1 MAAIMLAAAG
11 DSGVLSVSIWSRG
24 ASRGV
29 DFLLSPALCLSL
41 LLNPCS
47 LEGLSCEQGRS
58 SGAAG
63 TLTGADGGRKVK
75 QKMLHEGK
83 ETDAGVGRLQSAV

>member
-1 MAAIMLAAAG
+1 MAAIILPAAG
-11 DSGVLSVSIWSRG
+11 DSGMLSVSIWSTR

-47 LEGLSCEQGRS
+47 LEGFKLRARPVLRGR
-58 SGAAG
+58 GDVDRG
-63 TLTGADGGRKVK
+63 
-75 QKMLHEGK
+75 
-83 ETDAGVGRLQSAV
+83 